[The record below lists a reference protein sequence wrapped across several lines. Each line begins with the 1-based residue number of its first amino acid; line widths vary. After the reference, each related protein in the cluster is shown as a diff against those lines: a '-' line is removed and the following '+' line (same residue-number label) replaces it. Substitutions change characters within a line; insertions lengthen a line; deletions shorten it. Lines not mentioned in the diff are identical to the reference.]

1 MRAPGLRLLTTTLSP
16 VCVDVG
22 VVAEVRGL
30 HPDLQNLQK
39 KLMSCDNHR
48 ISSRKFLNSV
58 GFFLGG
64 GEGVSFLVHM

>member
-22 VVAEVRGL
+22 VVAEVIEVCI
-30 HPDLQNLQK
+30 QIYKTYKK
-39 KLMSCDNHR
+39 KLMSYDNHR

-64 GEGVSFLVHM
+64 GGVSFLVHM